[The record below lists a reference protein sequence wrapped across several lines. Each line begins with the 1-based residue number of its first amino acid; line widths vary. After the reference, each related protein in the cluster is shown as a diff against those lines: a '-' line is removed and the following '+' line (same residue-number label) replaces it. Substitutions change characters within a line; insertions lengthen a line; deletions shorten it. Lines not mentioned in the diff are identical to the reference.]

1 MFRMSRFFR
10 QNVLKAITATKWTTG
25 YEGSLSRHM
34 VSIDAGQNWLKQIY
48 TIQNGQVLGWKIF
61 DKFYNRV

>member
-1 MFRMSRFFR
+1 MSRFFK

-34 VSIDAGQNWLKQIY
+34 APIDAGQNWLKQIY
-48 TIQNGQVLGWKIF
+48 TIQDGQVLG
-61 DKFYNRV
+61 